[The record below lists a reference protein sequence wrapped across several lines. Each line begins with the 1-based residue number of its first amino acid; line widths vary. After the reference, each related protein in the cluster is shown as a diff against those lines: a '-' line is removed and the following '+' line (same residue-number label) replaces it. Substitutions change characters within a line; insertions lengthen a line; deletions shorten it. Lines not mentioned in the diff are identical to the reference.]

1 MNQRVDVNSSD
12 VGWKSLYRLGGAAA
26 LLAGI
31 LFRRNIAAEIG
42 LFAPVPAPD
51 TVEGW
56 FALLQSNR
64 LLGLVYL
71 NVFDLLNYVLVAV
84 IFVALYVALK
94 ETNKSYAA
102 VAAVLGLLGVGV
114 YLASNTAFS
123 MLSLSAQYAAATTEA
138 QRAPLLAAGQALLAV
153 NRFSDAGSYP
163 GTGGYI
169 SLLLVALA
177 GMTAS
182 LVMLRSAV
190 FNRVTAWVGILANG
204 FDLAYCVGFLFV
216 PLVSSELLAVL
227 FIPAA
232 GLFFMVWHILVGWR
246 LYRLGRFSAE
256 YASPLPKYS

>member
-1 MNQRVDVNSSD
+1 MNQIAHVDSSES
-12 VGWKSLYRLGGAAA
+12 GWKSLYRLGGAAA

-42 LFAPVPAPD
+42 LFAPSPAPD

-64 LLGLVYL
+64 LLGLIYL
-71 NVFDLLNYVLVAV
+71 NVFDLLNYILVALM
-84 IFVALYVALK
+84 FVALCVALRGA
-94 ETNKSYAA
+94 NKSYAA
-102 VAAVLGLLGVGV
+102 VAAVLALLGVGV

-123 MLSLSAQYAAATTEA
+123 MLSLSAQYADATSEA
-138 QRAPLLAAGQALLAV
+138 QRAALLAAGQALLAA

-177 GMTAS
+177 GLTAS
-182 LVMLRSAV
+182 LVMLRSGV
-190 FNRVTAWVGILANG
+190 FNRVTAGVGILANG
-204 FDLAYCVGFLFV
+204 FDLAYCIGFLFV
-216 PLVSSELLAVL
+216 PLVNSELLAVL

-246 LYRLGRFSAE
+246 LYRLGSLAQE
-256 YASPLPKYS
+256 YTSPAPKYS